1 MTTTTALSRRAHP
14 NDIPGKQ
21 EKKTRSH
28 HGETLWGEMES
39 IRGGN

>member
-21 EKKTRSH
+21 EKRRQVTMERH
-28 HGETLWGEMES
+28 YGERW
-39 IRGGN
+39 RV